1 MTQSKEIIEFKKKF
15 LEIKSMGFV
24 SSRRYHDTGIGK
36 TFEDLMGVDENNL
49 PIPDFG
55 GIEIKTQ
62 RAFSSSYITLF
73 TKSPDF
79 PKGANAYLRD
89 TYGYPHPK
97 FPSVSILHTSFF
109 HTYFNT
115 LKELYGFKLE
125 VDKSK
130 GKIFLRVKILKTN
143 IIEDV
148 DIYYNFST
156 IENIIAKKL
165 KKVVF
170 ITAQTKSTPD
180 GEKFNFTK
188 AILLTGFTF
197 DKFIEL
203 IKTDNIMY
211 DIRIGA
217 YKSGKNIGKSHD
229 YGSGFRI
236 KKENLNL
243 GFTVTV
249 IQ

>member
-1 MTQSKEIIEFKKKF
+1 MPQSKEIIEFKKRF

-24 SSRRYHDTGIGK
+24 SSRRHHDTGIGK

-49 PIPDFG
+49 PLPDFG

-62 RAFSSSYITLF
+62 RAFSSSYITLT

-79 PKGANAYLRD
+79 PRSANAYLKD
-89 TYGYPHPK
+89 TYGYPDPK
-97 FPSVSILHTSFF
+97 FPSVSVLHTSFF
-109 HTYFNT
+109 HSDFNT
-115 LKELYGFKLE
+115 LKGLWGFKLE
-125 VDKSK
+125 VDKSEE
-130 GKIFLRVKILKTN
+130 KIFIRVKTLKTN

-180 GEKFNFTK
+180 AEKFYFTK
-188 AILLTGFTF
+188 AILLTDFTL
-197 DKFIEL
+197 DKFINL
-203 IKTDNIMY
+203 IRTDNIMY
-211 DIRIGA
+211 DIRIGV
-217 YKSGKNIGKSHD
+217 YKSGKNIGKPHD
-229 YGSGFRI
+229 HGSGFRI
-236 KKENLNL
+236 KKENLDL